1 MTITEMLQIIVDVTS
16 ILANK
21 ITVGL
26 GALLSFIFLITG
38 GEDKMVECLSI
49 LMLIDYVTGVA
60 KAFIIEKVNSKAGF
74 KGLLKKM
81 VMILVVVLAYQID
94 LLFESKFGIKSL
106 TVGILLG
113 NEGLSILENAS
124 ICGVPVPEKLKN
136 ILEQYRESRNNK
148 NP

>member
-1 MTITEMLQIIVDVTS
+1 MTITEVLQLVIDAGDIFINKVVWFIGSIIS
-16 ILANK
+16 L
-21 ITVGL
+21 
-26 GALLSFIFLITG
+26 IFLITG
-38 GEDKMVECLSI
+38 GEDKMMNCLII
-49 LMLIDYVTGVA
+49 LMTIDYLTGVA

-124 ICGVPVPEKLKN
+124 ICGVPIPEKLKN
-136 ILEQYRESRNNK
+136 MLEQYKDSKNK
-148 NP
+148 KS

>member
-1 MTITEMLQIIVDVTS
+1 MTITEVLQLVIDVGDIFINKVVWFIGSIIS
-16 ILANK
+16 L
-21 ITVGL
+21 
-26 GALLSFIFLITG
+26 IFLITG
-38 GEDKMVECLSI
+38 GEDKMMNCLII
-49 LMLIDYVTGVA
+49 LMTIDYLTGVA

-124 ICGVPVPEKLKN
+124 ICGVPIPEKLKN
-136 ILEQYRESRNNK
+136 MLEQYKDSKNK
-148 NP
+148 KS

>member
-1 MTITEMLQIIVDVTS
+1 MTITEILQIIADVGS

-21 ITVGL
+21 IAVAL
-26 GALLSFIFLITG
+26 GTLLSFIFLITG

-106 TVGILLG
+106 TIGILLG

>member
-1 MTITEMLQIIVDVTS
+1 MTITEVLQLIIDVGDIFINKVVWFIGS
-16 ILANK
+16 IVSL
-21 ITVGL
+21 
-26 GALLSFIFLITG
+26 IFLITG
-38 GEDKMVECLSI
+38 GEDKMMNCLII
-49 LMLIDYVTGVA
+49 LMTIDYLTGVA
-60 KAFIIEKVNSKAGF
+60 KAIIIEKVNSKAGF

-124 ICGVPVPEKLKN
+124 ICGVPVPNKLKN
-136 ILEQYRESRNNK
+136 MLEQYKDSK
-148 NP
+148 NRGS

>member
-1 MTITEMLQIIVDVTS
+1 MTITEILQIIADVTS

-21 ITVGL
+21 IAVAL
-26 GALLSFIFLITG
+26 GTLLSFIFLITG

-49 LMLIDYVTGVA
+49 LMLIDYITGVA
-60 KAFIIEKVNSKAGF
+60 KACIIEKVNSKAGF
-74 KGLLKKM
+74 KGLLKKI

-113 NEGLSILENAS
+113 NEGLSILENAT

-136 ILEQYRESRNNK
+136 MLEQYHQQNRNK
-148 NP
+148 

>member
-1 MTITEMLQIIVDVTS
+1 MTFTEVLQLFIDVGN
-16 ILANK
+16 ILINK
-21 ITVGL
+21 LMWVL
-26 GALLSFIFLITG
+26 GGILSLIFLITG

-81 VMILVVVLAYQID
+81 VMILVVVQID

-124 ICGVPVPEKLKN
+124 ICGVPVPNKLKN
-136 ILEQYRESRNNK
+136 MLEQYKESKNK